1 MIIVILSV
9 ILDID
14 LSRIDQNGKIIEK
27 MRTNRLCDI
36 IFFFFF
42 YSTNILYEYEN
53 QKDYARPIYILQEI

>member
-36 IFFFFF
+36 IFFF
-42 YSTNILYEYEN
+42 L
-53 QKDYARPIYILQEI
+53 